1 MTMDK
6 TSDWDLA
13 PHDDPEFVAAWCKME
28 DEGYIYSESNVA
40 KVHLGWLMARK
51 YAALEV
57 TGVVEL
63 RKQLEATR
71 AWIASLTV
79 TDMNEIVAD
88 GGITAGMVVGQ
99 EAIEQVRRIDNAL
112 TQLAKGSE

>member
-13 PHDDPEFVAAWCKME
+13 PHDNPEFVAAWCKME

-51 YAALEV
+51 YAIQA

-63 RKQLEATR
+63 LEALSSVRMQAGFARLLHDKDDETDKSL
-71 AWIASLTV
+71 ASIIRTV
-79 TDMNEIVAD
+79 N
-88 GGITAGMVVGQ
+88 Q
-99 EAIEQVRRIDNAL
+99 AL